1 MSYRVVCDQRSLP
14 CDGNNLLLFSHVK
27 IAIWYPGL
35 STRRFC
41 LSQKGLQT
49 LPAIRKLHSPL
60 SFLYCK
66 NSVTIA
72 CVIFMTDAEMTRIQ
86 ISRALKMRF
95 QQLILA
101 RFYCSSIFMQNSW
114 ECVASWNHEPLAP
127 IFIQSGI

>member
-14 CDGNNLLLFSHVK
+14 CDGNTLLLFSHVK

-72 CVIFMTDAEMTRIQ
+72 CVIFMTDAEMTTLY
-86 ISRALKMRF
+86 ISRALKI
-95 QQLILA
+95 QQL
-101 RFYCSSIFMQNSW
+101 
-114 ECVASWNHEPLAP
+114 
-127 IFIQSGI
+127 